1 MDIDIETVYTV
12 LKICGVVLSTILLYR
27 FRRDILKIVTDIVVG
42 GDTKEYAGKDLN
54 EIRERLDSRIEE
66 VLK

>member
-1 MDIDIETVYTV
+1 MYTI
-12 LKICGVVLSTILLYR
+12 LKIGGVVLSTILLYR

-42 GDTKEYAGKDLN
+42 GDTKEYVGRDMN